1 MSDAAGRTHAAPL
14 PEARGITKRFGA
26 ITALAGTHLRL
37 FPGEV
42 LGVVGD
48 NGAEKSTLMKVL
60 SGLHPPTDGEIAFD
74 SPSATR

>member
-37 FPGEV
+37 FLGEV
-42 LGVVGD
+42 LGD

-60 SGLHPPTDGEIAFD
+60 SGLHPPIDGEIAFD